1 MEVTA
6 IQTADISK
14 KMAGKKVLIT
24 GGAGFLGSHLV
35 DGLSNSQILVVD
47 DFSTTADNFLPPY
60 VKLVKTKAETFKTN
74 EKFDIIAH
82 MAARPSP
89 DDYVM
94 HPVNTMLSNSLATY
108 QMLELARKNDCI
120 FFYTSTSEVYGSAEV
135 FPTPE
140 TYWGRVNPNGIR
152 SCYDESKR
160 FSEALTMSYHRQYG
174 LDVRIERIFNTYG
187 PRLRGEG
194 IYGRVISRFIQQALR
209 NNDISIHGDGM
220 QTRSFLYV
228 SDWVN
233 ATLRFLYIKNLS
245 GEVINI
251 GSEKEITMLDL
262 AKLIIKLIGSD
273 SKITYAPTRLD
284 DPLRRAADTTKAKQL
299 LKWQPKVSLEEGLLK
314 TIAWFKERD

>member
-1 MEVTA
+1 
-6 IQTADISK
+6 
-14 KMAGKKVLIT
+14 MAGKKVLIT